1 MVVLSGG
8 QLLTGNDAAVKKISR
23 RIKYKR
29 ISRPHESDREVTRL
43 MNYAECLELARG
55 KMGNYCKACPECNGR
70 ACKNQMPGPGAKG
83 IGDTAIRNYDKWKEI
98 RVQMDTLVEKRPID
112 TSLSLF
118 GKNFQYPF
126 FAGPVGA
133 VNMHYGD
140 SLNDVSYNDILVSS
154 CAEFGIA
161 AFTGDGMDSNV
172 MMAATEA
179 IKKAGGLGIPTVKPW
194 NVEMVRE
201 KMALVKD
208 AGAFA
213 AAMDIDAAGLPFLKN
228 FNPPAGSKSVEE
240 LREIVKAAGV
250 PFIVKGIMTV
260 KGALKAKEAGAAAI
274 VVSNHGGRVLDQCP
288 ATAEVLEEIA
298 TAVDGSMKIFVD
310 GGIRSGTDVFKALAL
325 GADAVIIAR
334 PFVTAVY
341 GGGREGV
348 EAYIQKIGSE
358 LADTM
363 AMCGVSSL
371 SEITRDCVRV

>member
-1 MVVLSGG
+1 
-8 QLLTGNDAAVKKISR
+8 
-23 RIKYKR
+23 
-29 ISRPHESDREVTRL
+29 

-172 MMAATEA
+172 MVAATEA

-194 NVEMVRE
+194 NVAMIRE

-250 PFIVKGIMTV
+250 PFIVKGIRTV

-298 TAVDGSMKIFVD
+298 KAVDGSMKIFVD

-348 EAYIQKIGSE
+348 EAYIQKIRSE

-371 SEITRDCVRV
+371 AEITRDCVRV

>member
-1 MVVLSGG
+1 MNYSECIE
-8 QLLTGNDAAVKKISR
+8 NARKKI
-23 RIKYKR
+23 
-29 ISRPHESDREVTRL
+29 
-43 MNYAECLELARG
+43 
-55 KMGNYCKACPECNGR
+55 GNYCKACPECNGR

-98 RVQMDTLVEKRPID
+98 RLNMDTLVEKRPID

-118 GKNFQYPF
+118 GKELKYPF

-133 VNMHYGD
+133 VNLHYGD
-140 SLNDVSYNDILVSS
+140 CLNDVSYNDILVSA

-161 AFTGDGMDSNV
+161 AFTGDGVDSNV
-172 MMAATEA
+172 MLAATKA
-179 IKKAGGLGIPTVKPW
+179 IKKADGFGIPTVKPW
-194 NVEMVRE
+194 NIELIRE
-201 KMALVKD
+201 KLELVKES
-208 AGAFA
+208 GAFA
-213 AAMDIDAAGLPFLKN
+213 VAMDIDAAGLPFLKN
-228 FNPPAGSKSVEE
+228 LNPPAGSKSVEE
-240 LREIVKAAGV
+240 LREIVDAAGL

-260 KGALKAKEAGAAAI
+260 KGALKAKEAGASAI

-298 TAVDGSMKIFVD
+298 DAVDGSMKILVD

-348 EAYIQKIGSE
+348 ESYIQKIRGE

-363 AMCGVSSL
+363 AMCGVASL
-371 SEITRDCVRV
+371 EEISRDCVRR

>member
-8 QLLTGNDAAVKKISR
+8 QLLIGNDAAVKKISR

-172 MMAATEA
+172 MVAATEA

-194 NVEMVRE
+194 NVEMIRE

-240 LREIVKAAGV
+240 LREIVEAAGV

-363 AMCGVSSL
+363 AMCGVSSI

>member
-240 LREIVKAAGV
+240 LREIVEAAGV

-348 EAYIQKIGSE
+348 EVYIQKIGSE

-363 AMCGVSSL
+363 SMCGVSSL

>member
-1 MVVLSGG
+1 
-8 QLLTGNDAAVKKISR
+8 
-23 RIKYKR
+23 
-29 ISRPHESDREVTRL
+29 
-43 MNYAECLELARG
+43 MNYSECIENARA
-55 KMGNYCKACPECNGR
+55 KIGNYCKACPECNGR

-98 RVQMDTLVEKRPID
+98 RLNMDTLVEKRPID

-118 GKNFQYPF
+118 GKELKYPF

-133 VNMHYGD
+133 VNLHYGD
-140 SLNDVSYNDILVSS
+140 CLNDVSYNDILVSA

-161 AFTGDGMDSNV
+161 AFTGDGVDSNV
-172 MMAATEA
+172 MLAATKA
-179 IKKAGGLGIPTVKPW
+179 IKKADGFGIPTVKPW
-194 NVEMVRE
+194 NMELIRE
-201 KMALVKD
+201 KLELVKES
-208 AGAFA
+208 GAFA
-213 AAMDIDAAGLPFLKN
+213 VAMDIDAAGLPFLKN
-228 FNPPAGSKSVEE
+228 LNPPAGSKLVEE
-240 LREIVKAAGV
+240 LHEIVDAAGL

-260 KGALKAKEAGAAAI
+260 KGALKAKEAGASAI

-298 TAVDGSMKIFVD
+298 NAVDGSMKILVD

-348 EAYIQKIGSE
+348 ESYIQKISSE

-363 AMCGVSSL
+363 AMCGVASL
-371 SEITRDCVRV
+371 EEISRDCVRR